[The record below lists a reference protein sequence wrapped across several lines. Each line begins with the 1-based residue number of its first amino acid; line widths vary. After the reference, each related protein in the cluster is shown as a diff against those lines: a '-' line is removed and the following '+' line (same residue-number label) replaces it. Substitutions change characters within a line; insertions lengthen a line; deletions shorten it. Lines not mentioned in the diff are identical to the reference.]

1 MKWNR
6 EKIVLDNGKIVE
18 GQAPIIISA
27 SRATDIPAFYF
38 DWFINRLKKG
48 YIKWLNPYNNLPYY
62 ISLKQAKVI
71 VFWTK
76 NANPVFKHLDYLN
89 KNFPQYYFQ
98 YTLNNYE
105 NENFEKNIPNL
116 KNRIETFKKLSDTI
130 GKDRIIWRY
139 DPLILTD
146 NINTK
151 ELLKR
156 IEYIGD
162 ELKNYTNKLVY
173 SYADISIY
181 KKVKQNLN
189 NDKVLYKEFTKTT
202 MEEIAYGLNKLN
214 KKWNFE
220 IATCSENIDL
230 EKYNIKH
237 NKCIDDKLL
246 IKLFPDDKKLM
257 DFLGVDTKIVK
268 TKNLKD
274 KGQRKACG
282 CIKSKDIGQYNTC
295 PHECNYCYANT
306 SKYIAK
312 QNYLKHLKNKNND
325 SII

>member
-246 IKLFPDDKKLM
+246 IKLFPDDKNKEKL
-257 DFLGVDTKIVK
+257 VVV
-268 TKNLKD
+268 
-274 KGQRKACG
+274 
-282 CIKSKDIGQYNTC
+282 
-295 PHECNYCYANT
+295 
-306 SKYIAK
+306 
-312 QNYLKHLKNKNND
+312 
-325 SII
+325 